1 MDIRNI
7 QNQQQQQQQTSVLN
21 LDDQG
26 NSANLNGKI
35 LGLRRHR
42 RHLYQGMATVG
53 LMGIFLGFGYLSES
67 LLNKKLEAYAQGC
80 PNVSSI
86 QNFLSKV
93 TFADDQLTRYAAAVN
108 AIENKRLEIFRTA
121 KSNPS
126 WGSIAELA
134 ESQQTKVCDLANQP
148 DFLRSLCNDLRSY
161 SEDAI
166 CTHGF
171 TNREFNQITRD
182 QMQNADLR
190 RRIQSRQQQL
200 LNR

>member
-7 QNQQQQQQQTSVLN
+7 HKQQKSSHN
-21 LDDQG
+21 LSDQG
-26 NSANLNGKI
+26 NLANSSEV
-35 LGLRRHR
+35 LGHNLRRY
-42 RHLYQGMATVG
+42 LYQGIGTIS
-53 LMGIFLGFGYLSES
+53 LIGIFLGLGHISEAIF
-67 LLNKKLEAYAQGC
+67 NKKLEANAQSC

-93 TFADDQLTRYAAAVN
+93 TFADDELTRYAAAVN

-126 WGSIAELA
+126 WGNIAELA

-148 DFLRSLCNDLRSY
+148 EFLRSLCNDLRSY
-161 SEDAI
+161 SENAI